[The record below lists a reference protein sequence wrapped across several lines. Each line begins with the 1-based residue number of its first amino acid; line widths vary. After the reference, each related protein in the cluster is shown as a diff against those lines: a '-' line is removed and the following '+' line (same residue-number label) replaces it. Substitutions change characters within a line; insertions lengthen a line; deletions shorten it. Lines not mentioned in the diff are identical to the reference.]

1 MSPHCALMHP
11 DPDIRFLRMAEVEA
25 KVGLKKRTI
34 QYMVK
39 ENIFPAPVRLNERSI
54 GFVESE
60 VLAWMLA
67 RMEQRAEIGG
77 SNE

>member
-1 MSPHCALMHP
+1 MSSQCTLMHP
-11 DPDIRFLRMAEVEA
+11 DPDIRFLRMAEVEV

-39 ENIFPAPVRLNERSI
+39 DGAFPKPVRLNERSI

-60 VLAWMLA
+60 VTAWMLA
-67 RMEQRAEIGG
+67 RMEQRVEIGDD
-77 SNE
+77 NE

>member
-1 MSPHCALMHP
+1 MSSHSALMHP
-11 DPDIRFLRMAEVEA
+11 DPDIRFLRMAEVEI

-39 ENIFPAPVRLNERSI
+39 SDSFPKPVRLNERSI

-60 VLAWMLA
+60 VNAWMLA
-67 RMEQRAEIGG
+67 RMEKRVEIGDD
-77 SNE
+77 NE